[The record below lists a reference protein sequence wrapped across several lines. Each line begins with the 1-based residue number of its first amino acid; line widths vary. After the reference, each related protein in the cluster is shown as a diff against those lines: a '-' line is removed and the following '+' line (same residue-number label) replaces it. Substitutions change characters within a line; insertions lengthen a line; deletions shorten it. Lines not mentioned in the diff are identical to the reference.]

1 MLYRLKAYV
10 QTRLPDP
17 ELSLSQTATALG
29 ISPRYVNNLLADEQ
43 TSFQRYVLLQRL
55 EQCRRALS
63 SAQHAHRHVGE
74 IAFAWG
80 FNDLSHFG
88 RVFREQY
95 GMSPRDWRQS
105 QRPN

>member
-1 MLYRLKAYV
+1 M
-10 QTRLPDP
+10 
-17 ELSLSQTATALG
+17 
-29 ISPRYVNNLLADEQ
+29 
-43 TSFQRYVLLQRL
+43 
-55 EQCRRALS
+55 
-63 SAQHAHRHVGE
+63 
-74 IAFAWG
+74 AFAWG